1 MRLFSRVSYVPVLTL
16 AMLVMM
22 LRPLLMAR
30 VFDASGFG
38 VYSLGLL
45 ISSSFCILGCIGL
58 YPMLQRSMPMDI
70 VKGREKAAAI
80 LMIQCGLLA
89 LLCLLLGLL
98 IPFAGIRVV
107 DLSDRGFAVS
117 LLHGFSQQLF
127 LVATVESRSRG
138 EPLRFAIQ
146 NLLRALVIFGA
157 GGLVAIQYQSVTL
170 TLLAEAVIALVMA
183 AGIIHHAVSRSRL
196 QIAILCRLAIKRLG
210 RLPWKSAIALLGG
223 ALVGFVLTNADR
235 WIAASLFPHAMFAVY
250 AFAWIILAVSQSIQ
264 AIISSSLFPAMARD
278 YASNGVRSSFRMA
291 SMWGLGLILIGL
303 VGLWPATVVTIW
315 AIREWFA
322 GYVSANPIIPL
333 FYLLAIIRVSDFWT
347 GFLIVAGRE
356 RAVMNINIFVAIA
369 GLLLLVGYSM
379 HQTGASVGL
388 LELAGFACLLSFLRQ
403 IIIVIYSFGAAR

>member
-127 LVATVESRSRG
+127 LVARG
-138 EPLRFAIQ
+138 E
-146 NLLRALVIFGA
+146 
-157 GGLVAIQYQSVTL
+157 SVT
-170 TLLAEAVIALVMA
+170 
-183 AGIIHHAVSRSRL
+183 
-196 QIAILCRLAIKRLG
+196 
-210 RLPWKSAIALLGG
+210 
-223 ALVGFVLTNADR
+223 
-235 WIAASLFPHAMFAVY
+235 
-250 AFAWIILAVSQSIQ
+250 
-264 AIISSSLFPAMARD
+264 
-278 YASNGVRSSFRMA
+278 
-291 SMWGLGLILIGL
+291 
-303 VGLWPATVVTIW
+303 TVDEMI
-315 AIREWFA
+315 
-322 GYVSANPIIPL
+322 
-333 FYLLAIIRVSDFWT
+333 
-347 GFLIVAGRE
+347 
-356 RAVMNINIFVAIA
+356 
-369 GLLLLVGYSM
+369 
-379 HQTGASVGL
+379 
-388 LELAGFACLLSFLRQ
+388 
-403 IIIVIYSFGAAR
+403 